1 MKIIRSL
8 SHVFYITLYHAC
20 NCQIFI
26 LKHAGH
32 SVTPVTFSVVLYEVN
47 YSHNGSW
54 TNVCEAVKKCSR

>member
-8 SHVFYITLYHAC
+8 SHVFLYNFASRM
-20 NCQIFI
+20 QLPILI

-32 SVTPVTFSVVLYEVN
+32 SVTTVTFSVVLYEVN

-54 TNVCEAVKKCSR
+54 TNMSVRL